1 MGPSLTLVVTANI
14 VFTTLGLFDHKV
26 FFDERSSSLRLIE
39 GGVGRENL
47 GKGQCKFITQHTYDL
62 YLCKNCNKKNI
73 NYKIISVIYSHV
85 HNGRKA

>member
-1 MGPSLTLVVTANI
+1 MGPGLTLVVTANI

-47 GKGQCKFITQHTYDL
+47 GKGLCKFIMQHTYNL
-62 YLCKNCNKKNI
+62 YTYANIVIKNKL
-73 NYKIISVIYSHV
+73 
-85 HNGRKA
+85 